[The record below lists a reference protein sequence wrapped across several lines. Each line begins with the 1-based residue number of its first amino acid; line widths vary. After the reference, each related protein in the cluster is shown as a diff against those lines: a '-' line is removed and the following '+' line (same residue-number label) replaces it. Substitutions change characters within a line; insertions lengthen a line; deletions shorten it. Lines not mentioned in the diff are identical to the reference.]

1 MKKIFILITILMMC
15 VLISCETANCEKQ
28 SNEESSKDASIHV
41 ESVTD
46 YESGSVD
53 DNENDTSSNQICL
66 NDYNPYYLLPEN
78 DPFIVAMKENPID
91 KYAEEVMKNNETTQ
105 DMMSGL
111 YLVFDEW
118 EKELHATEAK
128 LKETIEDKTLKE
140 AFITSQESWT
150 EYVNTSLA
158 CDKELITKNG
168 WSTDIPLMFLSKRIE
183 IYRERTFHLKYLM
196 YLYSIDADDG
206 VVEEA
211 MTFYTCR

>member
-1 MKKIFILITILMMC
+1 MKKNFILITILMMC
-15 VLISCETANCEKQ
+15 VLISCETANCETQ

-41 ESVTD
+41 ESATD

-53 DNENDTSSNQICL
+53 DNEKDTSSNQIYL
-66 NDYNPYYLLPEN
+66 NDYNPYYLLSEN

-91 KYAEEVMKNNETTQ
+91 KYAEEVMKNKETTK

-128 LKETIEDKTLKE
+128 LKESIEDNTLKE

-158 CDKELITKNG
+158 CDKALITKNG

-196 YLYSIDADDG
+196 
-206 VVEEA
+206 
-211 MTFYTCR
+211 